1 VKIDL
6 DMAASMLGKPLTED
20 TRARLAAVLA
30 DPTQET
36 WEDAHSIIIAPH
48 PGFGLTLWQ
57 AVIAV
62 VPGFPQ
68 RGPSYTAGHVTG
80 LWEQIPTS
88 EQIAQAINYGTR

>member
-1 VKIDL
+1 MNIDL
-6 DMAASMLGKPLTED
+6 DLAANMLGKPLSED
-20 TRARLAAVLA
+20 ARARLAAVLA
-30 DPTQET
+30 HPDNET
-36 WEDAHSIIIAPH
+36 WQDAHSIIIAPH

-68 RGPSYTAGHVTG
+68 TGPSYTTG
-80 LWEQIPTS
+80 RFTPWEQIPTS